1 MTAEPTPSVA
11 APDGVGQVG
20 PPPPFDPE
28 LAAAL
33 ELVAAQLSPG
43 FPPEAIP
50 AMREGMT
57 MERPTNDALS
67 RDGFFDVEE
76 RSVPGPEGAPDISL
90 LICRPRAVRGP
101 LPGLYY
107 THGGGMILGHNRL
120 AIEEALDW
128 AQELG
133 MVLVSVEYRLAP
145 EHPYPAPV
153 EDCYAGLRWAAEHAQ
168 EVGIDP
174 ERILVAGA
182 SAGGGLT
189 AAVALLARDRGGP
202 SLIGQVLISP
212 MLDDRN
218 DSYSCYQMAGR
229 GLWDRMANE
238 TGWGALLGAE
248 RGGANVSPYAA
259 PARATDLS
267 GLPQSYIDVGSAETF
282 RDEAVDYALRIW
294 RAGGRA
300 ELHVWPGGYHGF
312 DSFAPQAVLS
322 QDAMAARRSWLRR
335 ILNG

>member
-248 RGGANVSPYAA
+248 REGRTCRRTRPPHGPPTCPGCRSPTSTS
-259 PARATDLS
+259 ARPRPSATRPSTTPCGS
-267 GLPQSYIDVGSAETF
+267 GE
-282 RDEAVDYALRIW
+282 
-294 RAGGRA
+294 RAGGLNSMCGRA
-300 ELHVWPGGYHGF
+300 GITGSTRSPRRPSSPRTRWPHAAAGCGGF
-312 DSFAPQAVLS
+312 
-322 QDAMAARRSWLRR
+322 
-335 ILNG
+335 

>member
-1 MTAEPTPSVA
+1 MTVEPTTSVA
-11 APDGVGQVG
+11 APDGVGRVG

-50 AMREGMT
+50 AMRENIP
-57 MERPTNDALS
+57 MERPSDEDLG

-90 LICRPRAVRGP
+90 LICRPAGVRGP

-107 THGGGMILGHNRL
+107 THGGGMILGDNRL
-120 AIEEALDW
+120 AVAEALDW

-133 MVLVSVEYRLAP
+133 MVVVSVEYRLAP
-145 EHPYPAPV
+145 EHPHPAPV
-153 EDCYAGLRWAAEHAQ
+153 EDCYAGLRWTAENAK
-168 EVGIDP
+168 ELGIDP
-174 ERILVAGA
+174 ERLLVAGA

-189 AAVALLARDRGGP
+189 AGLALLARDRGGP
-202 SLIGQVLISP
+202 SLIGQVLLCP

-218 DSYSCYQMAGR
+218 ESYSSYQMAGL
-229 GLWDRMANE
+229 GVWDRTANE
-238 TGWGALLGAE
+238 TGWGALLGAD

-267 GLPQSYIDVGSAETF
+267 GLPPAYIDVGSAETF
-282 RDEAVDYALRIW
+282 RDEAVDYASRIW
-294 RAGGRA
+294 REGGRA
-300 ELHVWPGGYHGF
+300 ELHVWPGGCHGF
-312 DSFAPQAVLS
+312 ESFAPQAALS
-322 QDAMAARRSWLRR
+322 QNAKAARHSWVRR
-335 ILNG
+335 IVNG